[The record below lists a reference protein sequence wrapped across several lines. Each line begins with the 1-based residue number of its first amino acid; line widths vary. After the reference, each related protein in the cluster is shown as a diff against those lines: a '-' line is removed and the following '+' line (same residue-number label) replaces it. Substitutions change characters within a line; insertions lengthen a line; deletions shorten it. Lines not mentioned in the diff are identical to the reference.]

1 LGATKTGLDIID
13 SDYNIIYIDP
23 EWQKTYGDPKGRKCY
38 EYFMGRSQKCPQCS
52 VEETLRTKKPV
63 ITEETLAKE
72 GNRPVQVTTIPFK
85 DESGNW
91 LVAEVNVDIT
101 ARKKNEDALRLSE
114 NKIRALFDQ
123 TFQFIGMMTPDGRL
137 IEANRTAMQF
147 AGIKESDCIGKFFWD
162 TPWWTHSKEMQDK
175 LREAVVKAASGEA
188 VFFEA
193 THLADDKS
201 LHYVDFSLKP
211 VKDKSGKTT
220 FLIPEGRDITERKHV
235 EEELAKYRSHLEDIV
250 KERSEALAESEEKFK
265 AIFTES
271 TDGMILADAQ
281 SKQFFMC
288 NKAVCSMLGY
298 TDEEMKKL
306 SVKDIHPEE
315 TLPHAIEVFENQAN
329 GALKIA
335 ADMAV
340 KRKGGTIFYA
350 DIAVSLIY
358 LKGKKYLLGSFRD
371 ITQRKAAEA
380 ALQISEANYR
390 SIFELASGGIMIR
403 DIETYQTVD
412 ANRAATEMF
421 GYSKEEMI
429 GLYVRNFMTNEA
441 PYRWED
447 AQCFYDKAA
456 AGEPQLFEW
465 LAVDKAG
472 RTFWVEANVKRAV
485 IGNKYRI
492 ISMLRDITERKR
504 LDSMKDNFVNSV
516 SHELRT
522 PLAAIKEGVAIV
534 LEEIKGKVGKENRN
548 ILGIVKKNVDRLNR
562 LITDVLDFQKIESG
576 LMVFR
581 PKQHNMNDIVMEC
594 VRTMMPLAYENK
606 LELLTD
612 LTKKIPKIAFDKD
625 RVLQVL
631 MNIVSNAMKFTKKG
645 SIKYLQRL
653 RAIQ

>member
-1 LGATKTGLDIID
+1 
-13 SDYNIIYIDP
+13 
-23 EWQKTYGDPKGRKCY
+23 
-38 EYFMGRSQKCPQCS
+38 
-52 VEETLRTKKPV
+52 
-63 ITEETLAKE
+63 
-72 GNRPVQVTTIPFK
+72 
-85 DESGNW
+85 
-91 LVAEVNVDIT
+91 
-101 ARKKNEDALRLSE
+101 
-114 NKIRALFDQ
+114 
-123 TFQFIGMMTPDGRL
+123 
-137 IEANRTAMQF
+137 
-147 AGIKESDCIGKFFWD
+147 
-162 TPWWTHSKEMQDK
+162 
-175 LREAVVKAASGEA
+175 
-188 VFFEA
+188 
-193 THLADDKS
+193 
-201 LHYVDFSLKP
+201 
-211 VKDKSGKTT
+211 
-220 FLIPEGRDITERKHV
+220 
-235 EEELAKYRSHLEDIV
+235 
-250 KERSEALAESEEKFK
+250 
-265 AIFTES
+265 
-271 TDGMILADAQ
+271 
-281 SKQFFMC
+281 
-288 NKAVCSMLGY
+288 
-298 TDEEMKKL
+298 
-306 SVKDIHPEE
+306 
-315 TLPHAIEVFENQAN
+315 
-329 GALKIA
+329 
-335 ADMAV
+335 
-340 KRKGGTIFYA
+340 
-350 DIAVSLIY
+350 
-358 LKGKKYLLGSFRD
+358 
-371 ITQRKAAEA
+371 
-380 ALQISEANYR
+380 
-390 SIFELASGGIMIR
+390 
-403 DIETYQTVD
+403 
-412 ANRAATEMF
+412 MF

-645 SIKYLQRL
+645 SIKIFTKVEGNTVKVSISDTGMGIKPEDMPKVFSRFWRGNYAPGTRTPGTGLGL
-653 RAIQ
+653 AISKEIIEKQMGKIWVESKWGEGTTVHFVLPIKERRG